1 MTGPGHAPEGGPQQP
16 APVAGETVGRALV
29 ALQFGL
35 LAWLAWHALQSGR
48 LPLTAWLFGAAALL
62 LGLWALRSN
71 PPGNFNIRPTPHPTG
86 RLILAGPYR
95 WIRHPMY
102 SAVLLAGTACAVAGA
117 GLSGWLAL
125 GLLAGVLFAKS
136 VLEERWMERQH
147 PTYSTYRAGR
157 ARFVPG
163 LF

>member
-1 MTGPGHAPEGGPQQP
+1 MTDPDHAPEVGSQP
-16 APVAGETVGRALV
+16 PVSGEIAGRMLV
-29 ALQFGL
+29 VLQFVL
-35 LAWLAWHALQSGR
+35 LAWLAWDALQSR
-48 LPLTAWLFGAAALL
+48 RVPLLAWMLVAASAG

-71 PPGNFNIRPTPHPTG
+71 PPGNFNIRPTPHPSG

-102 SAVLLAGTACAVAGA
+102 SAVLLAGAACAVAGT
-117 GLSGWLAL
+117 GLPGWMAL
-125 GLLAGVLFAKS
+125 GLLAAVLFAKS

-147 PTYSTYRAGR
+147 PGYSSYRAGTS
-157 ARFVPG
+157 RFVPG